1 MGGSTADPP
10 LDPPIGGQPGRA
22 AAFLIRLQTLGFAA
36 ITIAVD
42 RELRFTARK
51 AAPDEQD

>member
-10 LDPPIGGQPGRA
+10 LDSPIGGDPVEP
-22 AAFLIRLQTLGFAA
+22 AAFLIRLQALRFAA

-42 RELRFTARK
+42 HELRFTARK
-51 AAPDEQD
+51 AAPDE